1 MLTTVEEQSHVVV
14 PGFVKHSYFPI
25 PRVIGEKGPPMVNKS
40 NFQKEI
46 SMNPTTLY
54 AHPFFTINLSRN
66 FEIEPDELRT
76 FVSGMSNWK
85 YVEVEG
91 IDTDGNEVD
100 VMFLWSRSN
109 RVAPLYEDQAF
120 ELAEWLDR
128 VGFDINPDDIVP
140 VNYYQAFACE
150 CNNYA
155 PILPLKGM
163 SRIEGI
169 YGNIDNPNLYIQKA
183 MRRATC
189 A

>member
-1 MLTTVEEQSHVVV
+1 
-14 PGFVKHSYFPI
+14 
-25 PRVIGEKGPPMVNKS
+25 MVNKS

-46 SMNPTTLY
+46 SMNPITLY
-54 AHPFFTINLSRN
+54 AHPFFAINLSRN

-100 VMFLWSRSN
+100 VMFLWVHSDK
-109 RVAPLYEDQAF
+109 VTPLYKDQAF
-120 ELAEWLDR
+120 ELAEWFDMA
-128 VGFDINPDDIVP
+128 GFDINPDDILVA
-140 VNYYQAFACE
+140 NNYQAFACE

-155 PILPLKGM
+155 PILPLEDM

-169 YGNIDNPNLYIQKA
+169 YGNINNKQLYVQKA
-183 MRRATC
+183 MRRFAC